1 MKNRIYWAI
10 ERTLLLLVSFV
21 VLFPIF
27 WMFLTSLKKPRDA
40 YSITLNFQPTL
51 ENFAT
56 VFADPWNLGSMVLNS
71 VIVAGVTVLI
81 AVPCASL
88 AAYSFSRF
96 RVKGRK
102 ILFFLV
108 LSTQFIPA
116 VVIVLPFFLM
126 FRSLGLLDTRIALI
140 IVNLAIVTPFVI
152 WMIKGFIDAIPVD
165 SEEAA
170 LIDGA
175 SRLRVIRDI
184 VLPMAAPGIL
194 TSSIF
199 CFILTW
205 NEFLFSLIL
214 TRRDAV
220 TLAQRVVDQQTW
232 GPTHGTMLT
241 YEGVQIFQKGRAPAA
256 VYGVDAA
263 LVKHVPR
270 FNELL
275 HPGKRNHRLLRF
287 LRPNGKQCAYAQVD
301 RWGAGMAVP
310 SATAGAPKAAAP
322 PAATAPRPSKP
333 KAPAAARAK
342 GACGKAPK
350 AKAASKPAKAG
361 ATKPAP
367 GKAAKADGK
376 GATRTIAKAP
386 KPKLVPKPEPAA
398 PAVEVVEDAAARMRA
413 WRGARREDAT
423 RDPVGHASRSED
435 VAACIVLSVVTG

>member
-1 MKNRIYWAI
+1 MKKYIFWTI
-10 ERTLLLLVSFV
+10 ERALLLFVSLI

-27 WMFLTSLKKPRDA
+27 WMFLTSLKQPRDA
-40 YSITLNFQPTL
+40 YSISLNFQPTL
-51 ENFAT
+51 ENFAK
-56 VFADPWNLGSMVLNS
+56 VFADPWNLGSMVMNS

-81 AVPCASL
+81 SVPCASL

-102 ILFFLV
+102 TLFFLV

-170 LIDGA
+170 MIDGA

-199 CFILTW
+199 CFILAW

-220 TLAQRVVDQQTW
+220 TL
-232 GPTHGTMLT
+232 
-241 YEGVQIFQKGRAPAA
+241 
-256 VYGVDAA
+256 
-263 LVKHVPR
+263 
-270 FNELL
+270 
-275 HPGKRNHRLLRF
+275 
-287 LRPNGKQCAYAQVD
+287 
-301 RWGAGMAVP
+301 
-310 SATAGAPKAAAP
+310 
-322 PAATAPRPSKP
+322 
-333 KAPAAARAK
+333 
-342 GACGKAPK
+342 
-350 AKAASKPAKAG
+350 
-361 ATKPAP
+361 
-367 GKAAKADGK
+367 
-376 GATRTIAKAP
+376 
-386 KPKLVPKPEPAA
+386 
-398 PAVEVVEDAAARMRA
+398 
-413 WRGARREDAT
+413 
-423 RDPVGHASRSED
+423 PVGLVSFRTERGDLWELMS
-435 VAACIVLSVVTG
+435 AAGVMITVPIFIMAMLIQKHFTRGMTSGAIK